1 MPNELKSIEDK
12 LEQVIALLKMV
23 VSDKIV
29 EKRHA
34 ILSTPKKQRIYEM
47 CDGNTEMGE
56 IAEKASASGE
66 YVRLTIKDLEEAG
79 FVIVRSEGTRRYPKK
94 VI

>member
-1 MPNELKSIEDK
+1 MPNELKTIEGK
-12 LEQVIALLKMV
+12 LEQIIALLKMV

-29 EKRHA
+29 EKRRA

-47 CDGNTEMGE
+47 CDGNTEMSE
-56 IAEKASASGE
+56 IADKAKASGE

-79 FVIVRSEGTRRYPKK
+79 FVIVRSEGTKRYPKK

>member
-1 MPNELKSIEDK
+1 MPNELKNIEDK

-47 CDGNTEMGE
+47 CDIRSRDTSNGL
-56 IAEKASASGE
+56 SLV
-66 YVRLTIKDLEEAG
+66 YIKTPILG
-79 FVIVRSEGTRRYPKK
+79 PSKP
-94 VI
+94 